1 MKNFIMRKMMERQM
15 KNVPQE
21 DQEKLMK
28 LVTENPELFEKM
40 AKEIK
45 QEVDNGKD
53 QMQAAME
60 VASRYKEDLKGL
72 M

>member
-1 MKNFIMRKMMERQM
+1 M